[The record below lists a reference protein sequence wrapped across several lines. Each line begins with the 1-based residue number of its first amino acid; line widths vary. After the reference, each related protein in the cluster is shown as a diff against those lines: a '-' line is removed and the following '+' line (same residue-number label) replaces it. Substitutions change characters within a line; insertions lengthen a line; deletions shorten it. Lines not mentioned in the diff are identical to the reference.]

1 MSGADVLY
9 IYSPLRLS
17 YNTGGRLWP
26 ISTQRNK
33 AQNFKHIMCSFAS
46 TLQCIVLIVVLGSL
60 EAFTSTTNAC
70 IKRSRGISNLS
81 AIANPLKRRSSSNR
95 TNIIHVESV
104 QEYKEQVVN
113 EKECISVV
121 RFYSQYCKSCQASEP
136 HFYKLASEFGNENT
150 PIKVNFVEVPLNK
163 NTSILHEALEVPSLP
178 WTHIYHPDAGL
189 VEERAVS
196 KKYINDVR
204 KCLRCYVYG
213 ECDMDDAPWDCKEV
227 YGECAIE

>member
-1 MSGADVLY
+1 
-9 IYSPLRLS
+9 
-17 YNTGGRLWP
+17 
-26 ISTQRNK
+26 
-33 AQNFKHIMCSFAS
+33 MCHTFAS
-46 TLQCIVLIVVLGSL
+46 TLQCIVLIIVLGSL
-60 EAFTSTTNAC
+60 EAFTSYNRH
-70 IKRSRGISNLS
+70 INRSIVGNKTDRNTSNLS
-81 AIANPLKRRSSSNR
+81 AIANPLKRRSR

-136 HFYKLASEFGNENT
+136 HFYKLASEFSNKDT
-150 PIKVNFVEVPLNK
+150 PIKVHFVEVPLNK

-213 ECDMDDAPWDCKEV
+213 ECDMNDAPWDCKEV

>member
-1 MSGADVLY
+1 LAD
-9 IYSPLRLS
+9 ISPKKLS
-17 YNTGGRLWP
+17 T
-26 ISTQRNK
+26 K
-33 AQNFKHIMCSFAS
+33 FEHIMCHTFAL
-46 TLQCIVLIVVLGSL
+46 LQCIVLIIILGSL
-60 EAFTSTTNAC
+60 EAFTTTNTC
-70 IKRSRGISNLS
+70 IKTSRGASNLS
-81 AIANPLKRRSSSNR
+81 AIANPLKRRSR

-136 HFYKLASEFGNENT
+136 HFYKLASEFSNKDASG
-150 PIKVNFVEVPLNK
+150 IKVNFVEVPLNK

>member
-1 MSGADVLY
+1 
-9 IYSPLRLS
+9 
-17 YNTGGRLWP
+17 
-26 ISTQRNK
+26 
-33 AQNFKHIMCSFAS
+33 MCSLAS
-46 TLQCIVLIVVLGSL
+46 ILQCIVLIIILGSL
-60 EAFTSTTNAC
+60 EAFFTTNTC
-70 IKRSRGISNLS
+70 IKTSRNISNLS
-81 AIANPLKRRSSSNR
+81 AIANPLKRRSR

-136 HFYKLASEFGNENT
+136 HFYKLASEFSNKET
-150 PIKVNFVEVPLNK
+150 ETLPIKVHFVEVPLNK

>member
-1 MSGADVLY
+1 
-9 IYSPLRLS
+9 
-17 YNTGGRLWP
+17 
-26 ISTQRNK
+26 
-33 AQNFKHIMCSFAS
+33 MCHTFAS
-46 TLQCIVLIVVLGSL
+46 TMQCIVLIIILGSL
-60 EAFTSTTNAC
+60 EAFTFNNGNIVGNKTN
-70 IKRSRGISNLS
+70 RNTSNLS
-81 AIANPLKRRSSSNR
+81 AIANPLKRRSR

-136 HFYKLASEFGNENT
+136 HFYKLASEFGNKEDT
-150 PIKVNFVEVPLNK
+150 SGIKVHFVEVPLNK

-227 YGECAIE
+227 YGECAID

>member
-1 MSGADVLY
+1 
-9 IYSPLRLS
+9 
-17 YNTGGRLWP
+17 
-26 ISTQRNK
+26 
-33 AQNFKHIMCSFAS
+33 MCSFAS
-46 TLQCIVLIVVLGSL
+46 TLQCIVVLIIILGSL
-60 EAFTSTTNAC
+60 EAFTFNNGNIVGNKTN
-70 IKRSRGISNLS
+70 RNTSNLS
-81 AIANPLKRRSSSNR
+81 AIANPLKRRSR

-136 HFYKLASEFGNENT
+136 HFYKLASEFGNKDT
-150 PIKVNFVEVPLNK
+150 SGIKVNFVEVPLNK